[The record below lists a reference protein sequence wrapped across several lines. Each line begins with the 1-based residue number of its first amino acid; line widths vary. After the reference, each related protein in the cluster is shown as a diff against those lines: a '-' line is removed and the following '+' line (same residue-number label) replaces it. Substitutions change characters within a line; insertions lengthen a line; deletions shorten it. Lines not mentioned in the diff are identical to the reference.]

1 MAEHRTRFLG
11 TYEHGIDEKGRMV
24 LPAKIRAQLGETAI
38 LAKLDDCIG
47 LFTPEGFDKV
57 AARFEDALDEAE
69 ETDDEIAIRK
79 ALKALRRFTADATEV
94 TPDQQGRIVV
104 PAVLRSYAGLE
115 GEVVTNGVLRR
126 AEIWARARWIADE
139 DESDAEVARTATRR
153 GLTRGRDRH
162 RADEP
167 EREQ

>member
-11 TYEHGIDEKGRMV
+11 TYPHGIDEKGRMV

-47 LFTPEGFDKV
+47 LFTPEEFDRV
-57 AARFEDALDEAE
+57 ADRFEDALDEAE
-69 ETDDEIAIRK
+69 ELGDDVAIRK

-104 PAVLRSYAGLE
+104 PAVLRDYAGLR

-126 AEIWARARWIADE
+126 AEIWARDRWMADE
-139 DESDAEVARTATRR
+139 DASDVEVASTATRK
-153 GLTRGRDRH
+153 GLTRGRPRD
-162 RADEP
+162 RADLREP
-167 EREQ
+167 